1 MPAPS
6 TLGLRPVLFLASFG
20 LAAPIVGQTV
30 VSGGGSSLQTAISAA
45 AIGDELVVQA
55 GTYDPILITQGI
67 TIEFQTGASV
77 VSNNAM
83 TAVEI
88 RDVNAGALVRLRGGS
103 FIQNM
108 GPGTS
113 TITIQQVDGSVF
125 FDGTV
130 AIRAFQDPIFGV
142 GINASNNLGRLQF
155 DNVDEGLPLQLE
167 STHDFDNCE
176 EVTFNN
182 CSNLS
187 PMRLFQTTAAMVD
200 SDIPLRD
207 SPGNNLPRAALD
219 ILFSNLQITGGF
231 FGSAFSSQTCT
242 PLQSAVLLTESE
254 VRISGGAT
262 LEKRVGI
269 PTVLDVSALG
279 TIRGLQP
286 FVDPSVTII
295 ESAGRTSV
303 TTMSETPAVRTSLP
317 NPATLDIDVA
327 GGPNRPIITVVGAPT
342 TPINTFEGTLWI
354 TSPVAFD
361 ARVLPAVNPNFTI
374 SVPLPPGLPSGL
386 ELTFQAFMQQT
397 AGNFVLSAPARFLS
411 P

>member
-6 TLGLRPVLFLASFG
+6 TLGLRPILFLASFG

-30 VSGGGSSLQTAISAA
+30 VSGGGSSLQSAITAA
-45 AIGDELVVQA
+45 ALGDELVVQA
-55 GTYDPILITQGI
+55 GTYDPIVITEGI
-67 TIEFQTGASV
+67 TIDFQAGASV
-77 VSNNAM
+77 VSTNAM

-88 RDVNAGALVRLRGGS
+88 RDVGAGELVRLRGGS

-125 FDGTV
+125 FEGTV
-130 AIRAFQDPIFGV
+130 AIRAFQDPIFGI
-142 GINASNNLGRLQF
+142 GIDASNNLGRLQF

-167 STHDFDNCE
+167 STHEFDNCE

-182 CSNLS
+182 CSNLT

-200 SDIPLRD
+200 SDIPVRD
-207 SPGNNLPRAALD
+207 SPNNNLARAALD
-219 ILFSNLQITGGF
+219 VVFSNLQITGGS

-242 PLQSAVLLTESE
+242 PFQSAVLLTESE

-279 TIRGLQP
+279 TVRGLRP

-295 ESAGRTSV
+295 ETTGRTSLA
-303 TTMSETPAVRTSLP
+303 TTSETPAVRTSVP
-317 NPATLDIDVA
+317 SPATLDIDVE
-327 GGPNRPIITVVGAPT
+327 GGPSRPIITVVGAPT
-342 TPINTFEGTLWI
+342 TPFNTLEGTIWI
-354 TSPVAFD
+354 ANPIAFD
-361 ARVLPAVNPNFTI
+361 ARTLPAVNPNFTI
-374 SVPLPPGLPSGL
+374 SVSLPPGLPSGL
-386 ELTFQAFMQQT
+386 ELTFQAFMQQAT
-397 AGNFVLSAPARFLS
+397 GNFVLSAPARFVS
-411 P
+411 R